1 MSAPVLASTA
11 PVLLPSVSPRLTRG
25 QRPDGAAIGLREH
38 IAWHGL
44 MVPPGDRPGPSTRD
58 LLEQVAIA
66 GRGGAGFPIWHKISA
81 MGRGRSIV
89 VVNGAEGEP
98 AIWKDRLLLAN
109 APHLVLDGAVA
120 AADVVRA
127 TEIHVVVAAGFP
139 RAVEA
144 VRRALAERAA
154 VRYDRVPITL
164 TLVEDRFVAGEAS
177 AVVGRLTRGTS
188 VPQFSTARTSERG
201 VGGRPTLL
209 CNAETY
215 AQLALLVHGGAA
227 AFTEIGT
234 AESPGTTLFTVRGAV
249 AGQVVVE
256 MPLGTPVGAVISAAG
271 GAVEPIAAVLTGG
284 YHGRWVAADR
294 VWWQPASISGL
305 REVGGSLGAGL
316 MLALPARVC
325 PLAES
330 AIVLRYLA
338 DQNARQCGPCVNG
351 LPAIAAAAE
360 HLAVGWA
367 GADDVRNLHRWAG
380 LVEGRGVCR
389 HPDGTVAFLRSMLET
404 FAHDLV
410 VHEAGHCGRP
420 APGILPV

>member
-1 MSAPVLASTA
+1 MSSPVLTLPA

-25 QRPDGAAIGLREH
+25 LRPDGAPIGLREH

-44 MVPPGDRPGPSTRD
+44 MVPPRDRIGTSTRD
-58 LLEQVAIA
+58 LLQQVAIA
-66 GRGGAGFPIWHKISA
+66 GRGGAGFPIWQKISA
-81 MGRGRSIV
+81 MGRGRSVV

-127 TEIHVVVAAGFP
+127 TEVHVVVAAGYP

-144 VRRALAERAA
+144 VRWALAERTA
-154 VRYDRVPITL
+154 VRYDRVPISL

-177 AVVGRLTRGTS
+177 AVVGRITRGTS
-188 VPQFSTARTSERG
+188 APLFSTARASERG

-209 CNAETY
+209 CNAETF
-215 AQLALLVHGGAA
+215 AQLAVLVHGGAA
-227 AFTEIGT
+227 AFTEIG
-234 AESPGTTLFTVRGAV
+234 AGGEPGTALFTVRGAV
-249 AGQVVVE
+249 AAQVVVE

-294 VWWQPASISGL
+294 VWWQPASIRGL
-305 REVGGSLGAGL
+305 REVGGSFGAGL
-316 MLALPARVC
+316 VLALPARVC

-330 AIVLRYLA
+330 ARVLRYLA
-338 DQNARQCGPCVNG
+338 DQNAGQCGPCVNG
-351 LPAIAAAAE
+351 LPAIAGAAE
-360 HLAVGWA
+360 HLAAGWA
-367 GADDVRNLHRWAG
+367 GAGDVGNLHRWAG

-404 FAHDLV
+404 FADDV
-410 VHEAGHCGRP
+410 AVHADGHCGRP
-420 APGILPV
+420 APGILPT

>member
-1 MSAPVLASTA
+1 MAPPVLVSPA

-25 QRPDGAAIGLREH
+25 LRPDGAALGLREH

-44 MVPPGDRPGPSTRD
+44 MVPPRDRPGPSTSD
-58 LLEQVAIA
+58 LLRQVAIA
-66 GRGGAGFPIWHKISA
+66 GRGGAGFPLWQKISA

-98 AIWKDRLLLAN
+98 AIWKDRLLLAH

-144 VRRALAERAA
+144 VRRALAERVA
-154 VRYDRVPITL
+154 VRYDRLPINL
-164 TLVEDRFVAGEAS
+164 TVVEDRFVAGEAS
-177 AVVGRLTRGTS
+177 AVVGQLNRGTS
-188 VPQFSTARTSERG
+188 VPMFSTARTSERG

-215 AQLALLVHGGAA
+215 AQLGVLVHGGEA
-227 AFTEIGT
+227 AFTAIGT

-256 MPLGTPVGAVISAAG
+256 MPLGTPVGAIISAAG

-316 MLALPARVC
+316 VLALPSRVC
-325 PLAES
+325 PLGES
-330 AIVLRYLA
+330 ARVLRYLA
-338 DQNARQCGPCVNG
+338 DQNAGQCGPCVNG
-351 LPAIAAAAE
+351 LPAIAGAAE
-360 HLAVGWA
+360 HLAAGWA
-367 GADDVRNLHRWAG
+367 GSVDVGNLHRWAG

-404 FAHDLV
+404 FADDVSMHAD
-410 VHEAGHCGRP
+410 AHCGRS
-420 APGILPV
+420 AQGILPL